1 MDSEVLIIG
10 GGVIGLSIARELQK
24 KGARR
29 ITIVDRGTLGA
40 EASWAAAGMLAPN
53 IETDSDESFRKF
65 GSQSLELYP
74 KFAAELLE
82 ETGIDIELDRS
93 GTLCVAFR
101 EDESIELRETFA
113 HQQARNVSVELLS
126 GEELRRLEPSISKD
140 ARAALFYPND
150 WQVENRKLVAALRE
164 FAQRSGIKIVEN
176 VEVSELITEK
186 QNVVGARTSVGDFR
200 SDTTIIATGAWTS
213 LIKIGDTKMPLSIRP
228 IRGQMLSFSNRERL
242 LRHTVYSHRGYLVP
256 RSDGRILVGATVEDV
271 GFDKSTSVEGIDS
284 LRLAAVEILPQLA
297 NADIGESWAGLR
309 PFADD
314 GLPVLGEIPGWGNV
328 IVATAHYRNGILLAP
343 KTAEIIASRIVNGI
357 ESEFLRVF
365 GVDRFETGRASVV
378 LSRI

>member
-1 MDSEVLIIG
+1 MNSEVLIIG

-24 KGARR
+24 KGAER
-29 ITIVDRGTLGA
+29 ITIVDRGPIGS

-53 IETDSDESFRKF
+53 IETDSDEDFHKF
-65 GSQSLELYP
+65 GIESLDLYP
-74 KFAAELLE
+74 KFAAELLD

-93 GTLCVAFR
+93 GTLCVAFS
-101 EDESIELRETFA
+101 EDESIELHATFA
-113 HQQARNVSVELLS
+113 RQQARNVSVELLT
-126 GEELRRLEPSISKD
+126 GEELRLLEPAISENVH
-140 ARAALFYPND
+140 AALFYPND

-164 FAQRSGIKIVEN
+164 FAQRSGTRIVEN

-343 KTAEIIASRIVNGI
+343 KTAEIIASRIVDGI